1 MDVTPA
7 TSKQNL
13 QRLAAALRELAAGIR
28 VDDRADGLAFDTSA
42 DALAGM
48 SLLNLRTRYGD
59 LDLSFAPAGTEGYD
73 DLTRAA
79 QPRLIAGIRVQ
90 VASLA
95 DIIRSKQAAA
105 RPKDL
110 QALPELQ
117 RLAHRR
123 PPGHGTERDD
133 PVTPQPPDLSI

>member
-1 MDVTPA
+1 PRRSSD
-7 TSKQNL
+7 
-13 QRLAAALRELAAGIR
+13 LAAHLRRGCHAGHRQAEPAAAARSLRDLAAGIR

-59 LDLSFAPAGTEGYD
+59 LDLSFEPAGTEGYD

-79 QPRLIAGIRVQ
+79 QPRPIAGIRVQ

-95 DIIRSKQAAA
+95 HIIRSSQVGA
-105 RPKDL
+105 
-110 QALPELQ
+110 
-117 RLAHRR
+117 
-123 PPGHGTERDD
+123 
-133 PVTPQPPDLSI
+133 